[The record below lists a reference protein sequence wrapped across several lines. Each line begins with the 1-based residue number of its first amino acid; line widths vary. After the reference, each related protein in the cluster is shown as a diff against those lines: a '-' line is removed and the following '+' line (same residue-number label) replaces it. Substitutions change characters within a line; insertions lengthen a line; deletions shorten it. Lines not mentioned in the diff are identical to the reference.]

1 MEFGISPI
9 FSFLGPGLSP
19 QPSQDPESL
28 EKEQETQ
35 SPRSAWPRVDIGRG
49 VGTESRGWVMES
61 RNRARLAACGAYMV
75 CTASSEAPRGR
86 GP

>member
-1 MEFGISPI
+1 MRKLSSERSGSLPVLTSQFGVEIGISPI

-35 SPRSAWPRVDIGRG
+35 SPRSAWARVDTGGG
-49 VGTESRGWVMES
+49 VGTE
-61 RNRARLAACGAYMV
+61 L
-75 CTASSEAPRGR
+75 
-86 GP
+86 